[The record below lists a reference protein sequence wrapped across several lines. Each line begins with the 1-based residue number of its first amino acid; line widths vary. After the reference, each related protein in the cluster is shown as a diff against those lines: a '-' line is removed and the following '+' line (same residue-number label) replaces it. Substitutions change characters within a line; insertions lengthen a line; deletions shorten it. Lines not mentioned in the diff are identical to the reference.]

1 MGDNTRVAWTEGM
14 FLRPQHFQQ
23 SDKHFSN
30 LINQL
35 CNGNLSDPW
44 GIIDISIDTQL
55 LNSGQF
61 ALESLS
67 AITPDL
73 LPIEMPQSTPLPEPL
88 VVSKDVY
95 DEVVYLAIPA
105 IKNSGINISALGENI
120 VTRYK
125 LNDLAVSD
133 DSLGAQSQEVIQVAK
148 IYSKLVLSSD
158 DLAGY
163 ILLPVARIIEVSNEG
178 SIKLDTKYIP
188 ASLKVGQCKPL
199 LGLVREIGS
208 MIKQRAESISVRLCQ
223 GYAGSTSV
231 ADFIMLQTLNKY
243 DAVFDN
249 LLSVNNLHPNVFY
262 TRLIELAGELSTFST
277 ANKRVPKLPKYD
289 HENLGK
295 VFSEVVNF
303 LYQSLS
309 HVIEQTATEIKL
321 EQSKFG
327 ISFGALKDKSVLNS
341 AQFVLAIKASVPH
354 EELRKIL
361 PSQIKIGSVET
372 IRDLVNNQI
381 PGITISNLP
390 TAPRQI
396 PYHAGFHYFELNKQ
410 GEHWEKLRSSGG
422 IAIHLS
428 GNYPELQ
435 ISLWAIR
442 T

>member
-1 MGDNTRVAWTEGM
+1 MSDNTRVAWTEGM

-23 SDKHFSN
+23 SDKHFSH
-30 LINQL
+30 LIKQI
-35 CNGNLSDPW
+35 CNGNLADPW
-44 GIIDISIDTQL
+44 GILDISIDTQL
-55 LNSGQF
+55 LSSGQF
-61 ALESLS
+61 AIESLS

-73 LPIEMPQSTPLPEPL
+73 LPIDMPQSTSLPEPL
-88 VVSKDVY
+88 VVGKDVY
-95 DEVVYLAIPA
+95 DEIIYLAVPA
-105 IKNSGINISALGENI
+105 LKASGINISSLDEDI

-125 LNDLAVSD
+125 LNDLSVSD
-133 DSLGAQSQEVIQVAK
+133 DSLGAQAQEIIQVAK
-148 IYSKLVLSSD
+148 VFSKLVLSSD
-158 DLAGY
+158 DHAGY
-163 ILLPVARIIEVSNEG
+163 ILLPLARIVEVSSEG
-178 SIKLDTKYIP
+178 QIKLDPKYIP

-208 MIKQRAESISVRLCQ
+208 MIKQRSESIAVRLCQ

-243 DAVFDN
+243 DAVFEN
-249 LLSVNNLHPNVFY
+249 LLSVNNLHPSVLY

-277 ANKRVPKLPKYD
+277 VNKRVPKLPKYD
-289 HENLGK
+289 HKNLGP

-309 HVIEQTATEIKL
+309 HVIEQTATDIKL

-327 ISFGALKDKSVLNS
+327 ISFGALKDKSVLS
-341 AQFVLAIKASVPH
+341 SGQFVLAIKASVPH

-396 PYHAGFHYFELNKQ
+396 PYHAGFHYFELNKH
-410 GEHWEKLRSSGG
+410 GEHWAKLHSSGG

-435 ISLWAIR
+435 LSLWAIR

>member
-1 MGDNTRVAWTEGM
+1 MSDNTRVAWTEGM

-23 SDKHFSN
+23 SDKHIANVIKQVCS
-30 LINQL
+30 
-35 CNGNLSDPW
+35 GNLADPW
-44 GIIDISIDTQL
+44 GILEVAIDTEL

-61 ALESLS
+61 AIEALS

-73 LPIEMPQSTPLPEPL
+73 LPLDMPQSTPLPEPL
-88 VVSKDVY
+88 VVGKDVY
-95 DEVVYLAIPA
+95 DEIVYLAIPA
-105 IKNSGINISALGENI
+105 FKNSGINISAPEENI

-125 LNDLAVSD
+125 LHDLSVSD
-133 DSLGAQSQEVIQVAK
+133 DLIGSQSQEIIQVAK
-148 IYSKLVLSSD
+148 TFSKLVLSSD
-158 DLAGY
+158 DHSGY
-163 ILLPVARIIEVSNEG
+163 ILLPLAKILDVSSEG
-178 SIKLDTKYIP
+178 RIKLDTKYIP
-188 ASLKVGQCKPL
+188 ASLQVGQCKPL
-199 LGLVREIGS
+199 VGLVREIGS
-208 MIKQRAESISVRLCQ
+208 MIKQRAESIAVRLCQ

-243 DAVFDN
+243 DAVFEN
-249 LLSVNNLHPNVFY
+249 LLTVNNLHPNVFY
-262 TRLIELAGELSTFST
+262 TRLIEIAGELSTFST
-277 ANKRVPKLPKYD
+277 VNKRVPKLPKYD
-289 HENLGK
+289 HKNLVQ

-381 PGITISNLP
+381 PGITISSLP

-396 PYHAGFHYFELNKQ
+396 PYHAGFHYFELNKH
-410 GEHWEKLRSSGG
+410 GEHWEKLRSSCG

-435 ISLWAIR
+435 LSLWAIR

>member
-1 MGDNTRVAWTEGM
+1 MSDTTRVAWTEGM

-23 SDKHFSN
+23 SDKHFSH
-30 LINQL
+30 LIKQVCKGSL
-35 CNGNLSDPW
+35 ADPW
-44 GIIDISIDTQL
+44 GILEFDIDTEL
-55 LNSGQF
+55 LNTGQF
-61 ALESLS
+61 AIDFLS

-73 LPIEMPQSTPLPEPL
+73 LPIDMPRSTSLPEPL
-88 VVSKDVY
+88 VVNKDTY
-95 DEVVYLAIPA
+95 NEIVYLAIPA
-105 IKNSGINISALGENI
+105 LKTSSINLSAQEENL

-125 LNDLAVSD
+125 LTDLAVND
-133 DSLGAQSQEVIQVAK
+133 DSLGPQAQETIQVAK
-148 IYSKLVLSSD
+148 IYSKLVLGSD
-158 DLAGY
+158 DHAGF
-163 ILLPVARIIEVSNEG
+163 ILLPLAKIAEVSSEG
-178 SIKLDTKYIP
+178 RIKLDSNFIP

-208 MIKQRAESISVRLCQ
+208 MIKQRSESIAVRLCQ
-223 GYAGSTSV
+223 GHAGSTSV

-249 LLSVNNLHPNVFY
+249 LLKVNNLHPNILY
-262 TRLIELAGELSTFST
+262 TRLIELSGELATFST
-277 ANKRVPKLPKYD
+277 ANKRVPKLPSYKHD
-289 HENLGK
+289 NLG
-295 VFSEVVNF
+295 EVLGEIVNF

-327 ISFGALKDKSVLNS
+327 ISFGALNDKSVLDS
-341 AQFVLAIKASVPH
+341 GQFILAIKASVPH
-354 EELRKIL
+354 EELRKAL
-361 PSQIKIGSVET
+361 PSQVKIGSVET

-381 PGITISNLP
+381 PGITISSLP

-396 PYHAGFHYFELNKQ
+396 PYHAGFHYFELNKHGQ
-410 GEHWEKLRSSGG
+410 HWDKLRTSGG

-435 ISLWAIR
+435 LSLWAIR

>member
-1 MGDNTRVAWTEGM
+1 MSDNTRVAWTEGM

-23 SDKHFSN
+23 SDKHIANVIKQVCS
-30 LINQL
+30 
-35 CNGNLSDPW
+35 GNLADPW
-44 GIIDISIDTQL
+44 GILEVAIDTEL

-61 ALESLS
+61 AIEALS

-73 LPIEMPQSTPLPEPL
+73 LPLDMPQSTPLPEPL
-88 VVSKDVY
+88 VVGKDVY
-95 DEVVYLAIPA
+95 DEIVYLAIPA
-105 IKNSGINISALGENI
+105 FKNSGINISAPEENI

-125 LNDLAVSD
+125 LHDLSVSD
-133 DSLGAQSQEVIQVAK
+133 DLIGSQSQEIIQVAK
-148 IYSKLVLSSD
+148 TFSKLVLSSD
-158 DLAGY
+158 DHSGY
-163 ILLPVARIIEVSNEG
+163 ILLPLAKILDVSSEG
-178 SIKLDTKYIP
+178 RIKLDTKYIP
-188 ASLKVGQCKPL
+188 ASLQVGQCKPL
-199 LGLVREIGS
+199 VGLVREIGS
-208 MIKQRAESISVRLCQ
+208 MIKQRAESIAVRLCQ

-243 DAVFDN
+243 DAVFEN
-249 LLSVNNLHPNVFY
+249 LLTVNNLHPNVFY

-277 ANKRVPKLPKYD
+277 VNKRVPKLPKYD
-289 HENLGK
+289 HKNLGQ

-381 PGITISNLP
+381 PGITISSLP

-396 PYHAGFHYFELNKQ
+396 PYHAGFHYFELNKH

-435 ISLWAIR
+435 LSLWAIR

>member
-1 MGDNTRVAWTEGM
+1 MSDNTRVAWTEGM

-23 SDKHFSN
+23 SDKHIANVIKQVCDSN
-30 LINQL
+30 LV
-35 CNGNLSDPW
+35 SPW
-44 GIIDISIDTQL
+44 GIVDLNIDTQL
-55 LNSGQF
+55 LSTGQF
-61 ALESLS
+61 AVESLF

-73 LPIEMPQSTPLPEPL
+73 FPVEMPESAALPEPL
-88 VVSKDVY
+88 IVGKDVC
-95 DEVVYLAIPA
+95 DEMIYLAIPA
-105 IKNSGINISALGENI
+105 LKNSGVNLSAEEEKM

-125 LNDLAVSD
+125 LHDLTVSD
-133 DSLGAQSQEVIQVAK
+133 DLLGSQSQEIIQVAK
-148 IYSKLVLSSD
+148 IHSKLMLSSD
-158 DLAGY
+158 DHSGY
-163 ILLPVARIIEVSNEG
+163 IVLPLARIVEVSSEG
-178 SIKLDTKYIP
+178 SIKLDSKYIP
-188 ASLKVGQCKPL
+188 PCLKVGLNKPL
-199 LGLVREIGS
+199 SGIVREIGS
-208 MIKQRAESISVRLCQ
+208 MIKQRSESIAVRLCQ

-249 LLSVNNLHPNVFY
+249 LLSVSNIHPTALY

-277 ANKRVPKLPKYD
+277 INKRVPSLPKYD
-289 HENLGK
+289 HINIGG
-295 VFSEVVNF
+295 VFSEVVSF

-327 ISFGALKDKSVLNS
+327 ISFGALKDKSILS
-341 AQFVLAIKASVPH
+341 ASQFVLAIKASVPH

-396 PYHAGFHYFELNKQ
+396 PYHAGFHYFELNMH
-410 GEHWEKLRSSGG
+410 GEHWDKLRSSGG
-422 IAIHLS
+422 IALHLS

-435 ISLWAIR
+435 LSLWAIR

>member
-1 MGDNTRVAWTEGM
+1 MSDNTRVAWTEGM

-23 SDKHFSN
+23 SDKHFAH
-30 LINQL
+30 LISQI
-35 CNGNLSDPW
+35 CQGNLADPW
-44 GIIDISIDTQL
+44 GVVDVEIDTSL
-55 LNSGQF
+55 LHCGQF
-61 ALESLS
+61 ALESLT

-73 LPIEMPQSTPLPEPL
+73 LPINMPQSISLPEPL
-88 VVSKDVY
+88 IVGKDIY
-95 DEVVYLAIPA
+95 DEVVYLAVPA
-105 IKNSGINISALGENI
+105 LKASGINISAIDDEI

-125 LNDLAVSD
+125 LNDLSVSD
-133 DSLGAQSQEVIQVAK
+133 DSLGAQSKEIIQVAK
-148 IYSKLVLSSD
+148 VYTKLVLSSD
-158 DLAGY
+158 DHAGY
-163 ILLPVARIIEVSNEG
+163 ILLPLARIVEVSSEG
-178 SIKLDTKYIP
+178 HIKLDSKYIP

-199 LGLVREIGS
+199 LALVREVGA
-208 MIKQRAESISVRLCQ
+208 MIKQRSESIAGRLSQ

-231 ADFIMLQTLNKY
+231 ADFLMLQTLNKY

-249 LLSVNNLHPNVFY
+249 LLLANNLHPNILY
-262 TRLIELAGELSTFST
+262 TRFIELAGELATFST
-277 ANKRVPKLPKYD
+277 VNKRVPTLPKYD
-289 HENLGK
+289 HTNLGP

-327 ISFGALKDKSVLNS
+327 ISFGVLKDKSILSS
-341 AQFVLAIKASVPH
+341 AQFILAIKASVPH

-396 PYHAGFHYFELNKQ
+396 PYHTGFHYFELNKQ
-410 GEHWEKLRSSGG
+410 GEHWDKLHSSGG

-428 GNYPELQ
+428 GNYPDLQ
-435 ISLWAIR
+435 LSLWAIR

>member
-35 CNGNLSDPW
+35 CKGNLSDPW
-44 GIIDISIDTQL
+44 GILDISIDTQL
-55 LNSGQF
+55 LSSGQF

-73 LPIEMPQSTPLPEPL
+73 LPIDMPQSTSLPEPL
-88 VVSKDVY
+88 VVNKDVY
-95 DEVVYLAIPA
+95 DEVVYLAVPA
-105 IKNSGINISALGENI
+105 VKGSGINISASDENI

-125 LNDLAVSD
+125 LNDLTVSD
-133 DSLGAQSQEVIQVAK
+133 DALGSQSQEVIQVAK

-158 DLAGY
+158 DHAGY
-163 ILLPVARIIEVSNEG
+163 ILLPVARIIEVSSEG

-188 ASLKVGQCKPL
+188 PSLKVGQCKPL

-243 DAVFDN
+243 DSVFEN
-249 LLSVNNLHPNVFY
+249 LLSVNNLHPNVLY

-289 HENLGK
+289 HKNLGK
-295 VFSEVVNF
+295 VFGEVVNF

-435 ISLWAIR
+435 LSLWAIR

>member
-1 MGDNTRVAWTEGM
+1 MGDSTRVAWTEGM

-23 SDKHFSN
+23 SDKHFSY
-30 LINQL
+30 LLKQV
-35 CNGNLSDPW
+35 CEGNLTDAW
-44 GIIDISIDTQL
+44 GILNISIDTQL
-55 LNSGQF
+55 LSTGQF
-61 ALESLS
+61 ALESLT

-73 LPIEMPQSTPLPEPL
+73 LPIEMPQSTELPEPL
-88 VVSKDVY
+88 VVEKDVY
-95 DEVVYLAIPA
+95 NDTVCLAIPA
-105 IKNSGINISALGENI
+105 LKASGINISDPEESI

-125 LNDLAVSD
+125 LTDLSVSD
-133 DSLGAQSQEVIQVAK
+133 DALGAQAQEIIQVAK

-158 DLAGY
+158 DNAGY
-163 ILLPVARIIEVSNEG
+163 ILLPLARIVEVSSEG
-178 SIKLDTKYIP
+178 VIKLDTKYIP
-188 ASLKVGQCKPL
+188 ATLKVGHCKPL
-199 LGLVREIGS
+199 VGLVREVGS
-208 MIKQRAESISVRLCQ
+208 MIKQRSESIAARLCQ

-243 DAVFDN
+243 DAVFEN
-249 LLSVNNLHPNVFY
+249 LLSITDLHPNVLY

-277 ANKRVPKLPKYD
+277 ANKRVPKLPKYN
-289 HENLGK
+289 HKNLGT
-295 VFSEVVNF
+295 VFTELLSF

-327 ISFGALKDKSVLNS
+327 ISFGALKDKSILDS
-341 AQFVLAIKASVPH
+341 GQFVLAIKASVPH
-354 EELRKIL
+354 EELRKAL

-396 PYHAGFHYFELNKQ
+396 PYHAGFHYFELNKH
-410 GEHWEKLRSSGG
+410 GEHWVKLQSSGG

-435 ISLWAIR
+435 LSLWAIR

>member
-23 SDKHFSN
+23 ADKYISN
-30 LINQL
+30 VIKQV
-35 CNGNLSDPW
+35 CSGNLADPW
-44 GIIDISIDTQL
+44 GIIDISIDNEL

-61 ALESLS
+61 AVDSLS

-73 LPIEMPQSTPLPEPL
+73 LPIDMPQSTSLPEPL
-88 VVSKDVY
+88 VVNKDVF

-105 IKNSGINISALGENI
+105 LKNSGINISSADDNT

-125 LNDLAVSD
+125 LNDLSVSD
-133 DSLGAQSQEVIQVAK
+133 DLLGAQSQEIIQVAK
-148 IYSKLVLSSD
+148 VYSKLMLSSD
-158 DLAGY
+158 DHSGY
-163 ILLPVARIIEVSNEG
+163 IVLPLARIIDVSSEG
-178 SIKLDTKYIP
+178 QIKLDAKYIP
-188 ASLKVGQCKPL
+188 PSLKVGQCKPL
-199 LGLVREIGS
+199 SGLVREIGS
-208 MIKQRAESISVRLCQ
+208 MIKQRAESIAARLSQ

-243 DAVFDN
+243 DAIFNN
-249 LLSVNNLHPNVFY
+249 LLSVNSLHPNVFY
-262 TRLIELAGELSTFST
+262 SRLIELAGELSTFST
-277 ANKRVPKLPKYD
+277 ANKRVPKLPNYD
-289 HENLGK
+289 HTNLGQ
-295 VFSEVVNF
+295 VFNEVVNF

-327 ISFGALKDKSVLNS
+327 ISFGALKDKSILNS

-396 PYHAGFHYFELNKQ
+396 PYHAGFHYFELNRH
-410 GEHWEKLRSSGG
+410 GEHWDKLRSSGG

-428 GNYPELQ
+428 GSYPELQ
-435 ISLWAIR
+435 LSLWAIR